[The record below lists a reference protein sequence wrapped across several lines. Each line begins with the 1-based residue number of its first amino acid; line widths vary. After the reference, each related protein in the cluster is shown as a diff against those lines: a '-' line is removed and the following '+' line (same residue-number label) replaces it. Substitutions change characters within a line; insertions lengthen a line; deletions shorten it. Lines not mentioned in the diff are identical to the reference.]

1 MLQLEVV
8 VRQGG
13 RTEALYSGLK
23 AAAGDRELGGPAH
36 TMSTR
41 TITVHDRCTKCNR
54 TLHFISE
61 GERGVCGPCWVASL
75 APETKKAINR
85 VIASAFNG
93 SGEEEKSQAVDGAMK
108 ALQQEDKKP
117 SAAG

>member
-1 MLQLEVV
+1 
-8 VRQGG
+8 
-13 RTEALYSGLK
+13 
-23 AAAGDRELGGPAH
+23 
-36 TMSTR
+36 
-41 TITVHDRCTKCNR
+41 
-54 TLHFISE
+54 
-61 GERGVCGPCWVASL
+61 VASL
-75 APETKKAINR
+75 APETKKALNR